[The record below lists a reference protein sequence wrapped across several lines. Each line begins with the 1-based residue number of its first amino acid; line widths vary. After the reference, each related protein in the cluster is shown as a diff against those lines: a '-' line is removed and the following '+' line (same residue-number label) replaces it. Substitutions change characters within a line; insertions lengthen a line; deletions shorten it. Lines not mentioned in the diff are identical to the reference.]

1 MRSPIWALAIAVF
14 AVGVDTYIV
23 VGIVPEVA
31 DDLREPIAAVG
42 LLASAYAL
50 PTAILAPVFGP
61 LSDRRGRRTAMLLGL
76 VIFSLSAAACVVA
89 PSLVFLLGAR
99 AVNGLG
105 AAIILPAAYAYA
117 GDMPDLRARNRAMG
131 LLSSAFP
138 LATLLGLPFGALA
151 ATVAGWRGA
160 FVLITLAGVAAIVLV
175 RLLCPADR
183 PRSAEPMG
191 YLASYGTV
199 LRDRRGLALL
209 SVTLVWFLGP
219 LGLFVYF
226 AEFIH
231 VTYDI
236 PTTQAGLALIA
247 VGLVGVIASRVSGRV
262 MTTIGPRSAVLL
274 AICAFGSAA
283 LLMPLSTTALPLTL
297 LVLALWA
304 SGTWFGIPA
313 IQAVVAAHSEQ
324 LRGTMLAFNSSAL
337 NLAGVIGPALM
348 GAIITA
354 AGFAAA
360 YWSAALIAVAA
371 FALAW
376 TVLPRRAAQEPAEPP
391 DAAVAA

>member
-1 MRSPIWALAIAVF
+1 
-14 AVGVDTYIV
+14 
-23 VGIVPEVA
+23 
-31 DDLREPIAAVG
+31 
-42 LLASAYAL
+42 
-50 PTAILAPVFGP
+50 
-61 LSDRRGRRTAMLLGL
+61 
-76 VIFSLSAAACVVA
+76 
-89 PSLVFLLGAR
+89 
-99 AVNGLG
+99 
-105 AAIILPAAYAYA
+105 
-117 GDMPDLRARNRAMG
+117 
-131 LLSSAFP
+131 
-138 LATLLGLPFGALA
+138 
-151 ATVAGWRGA
+151 
-160 FVLITLAGVAAIVLV
+160 
-175 RLLCPADR
+175 
-183 PRSAEPMG
+183 
-191 YLASYGTV
+191 
-199 LRDRRGLALL
+199 
-209 SVTLVWFLGP
+209 
-219 LGLFVYF
+219 
-226 AEFIH
+226 
-231 VTYDI
+231 
-236 PTTQAGLALIA
+236 
-247 VGLVGVIASRVSGRV
+247 

-313 IQAVVAAHSEQ
+313 IQAIVAAHSEQ